1 VQKGASP
8 SIYWAVINNT
18 GGDRR
23 SWDCVSIDGMQ
34 INETD
39 NQNEYEHRPTF
50 QGGTPSEVN
59 KTKFAILQKPA
70 KAGQVVNAAFHG
82 PTLAWVDIKEDPDT
96 QEEYRTFAEVAA
108 SSGEHRLQSS
118 ERGGIR
124 IVYAPPGTGEK
135 LCWVILEYDATEA
148 ENELCWP
155 TDNIYVRR
163 YECDP
168 NPYYVPASPGEETDC
183 CDHDNAAGY
192 LQEYLDYYRWDQ
204 ALCNWVFEEAT
215 TANRVIACCDPECKT
230 HSVVPPGGN
239 PPGCDACPVNPGMFA
254 LAAKLTSIHEQYDI
268 LLQYDA
274 DAQVWIGQIDH
285 LFTDDIGVGQVN
297 VQAQLF
303 VDCWQGPSFG
313 APNNTQALPV
323 ALACNWADRDN
334 PIVEDYNEV
343 QPGVPYKGK
352 LTMQTDALAINTQC
366 GGVIPQNNTTIGVEI
381 FIGDCQW

>member
-1 VQKGASP
+1 MAKVRITPKISP
-8 SIYWAVINNT
+8 APISRPDLTEKDQTSGSGNWLAIVKQTITAATWSEGTSELTVGT
-18 GGDRR
+18 GKVTLLSVGGDDKPQEFGGEV
-23 SWDCVSIDGMQ
+23 DCYNYSQDEVEAGEQAFVFVEESQADGKL
-34 INETD
+34 
-39 NQNEYEHRPTF
+39 YVV
-50 QGGTPSEVN
+50 QGGGG
-59 KTKFAILQKPA
+59 A
-70 KAGQVVNAAFHG
+70 
-82 PTLAWVDIKEDPDT
+82 DDP
-96 QEEYRTFAEVAA
+96 
-108 SSGEHRLQSS
+108 
-118 ERGGIR
+118 
-124 IVYAPPGTGEK
+124 
-135 LCWVILEYDATEA
+135 
-148 ENELCWP
+148 CWP

-215 TANRVIACCDPECKT
+215 TANRVIGCCDPECKT

-239 PPGCDACPVNPGMFA
+239 PPGCDACPENPGMFA
-254 LAAKLTSIHEQYDI
+254 LAAKLTSMNEQYDI
-268 LLQYDA
+268 LLEYDA

-313 APNNTQALPV
+313 APNNTQGLPV

-381 FIGDCQW
+381 LIGDCQW